1 MSVVMS
7 VESPDDFMFATSSQ
21 GLYIVPFTVITAF
34 PGTLGLFKL
43 VDGTRN
49 TFHAIARTCVAL
61 KIRDTFSVEDTEL
74 FNPQQRFGE
83 IIMKLTLF

>member
-7 VESPDDFMFATSSQ
+7 VESPDDFMFVTSSQ

-49 TFHAIARTCVAL
+49 
-61 KIRDTFSVEDTEL
+61 E
-74 FNPQQRFGE
+74 
-83 IIMKLTLF
+83 